1 VDAAG
6 AVTAGTPVNTNLIGS
21 FQCIVADSSGKF
33 HLAVEKYSDMLYV
46 NSVNGVDWVNN
57 VTWNAAAL
65 GCTAVRFPNLLV
77 DPQDRLHLLWQA
89 ESYQGYTSRWW
100 VMAYTVRNPQTGQ
113 WTAPAN
119 VLQGIPGWEAPSTGE
134 MVLAGYP
141 NMVMDDRQ
149 NLHLAWH
156 GSVYSNTFGWDD
168 VFYMK
173 KPFNSGSGTWGPW
186 TDYVCLHRRDHFN
199 NGQGE
204 DMNQSWVPSLAYV
217 PGSNAFYAMF
227 MYGLVDDETS
237 DPSVNATEGGLKT
250 FTGTQWLPGF
260 VNLTQTPGMRSW
272 YMNTASHAVVDPTG
286 RTWLDMIWVD
296 GTLDDYNVLFRRI
309 DLGGGV
315 AGDVDLDG
323 RVDVVDLLWLVY
335 AFGTSTGQAGFV
347 PRCDFNNDGAVDV
360 VDLLMLVENFGT

>member
-1 VDAAG
+1 
-6 AVTAGTPVNTNLIGS
+6 
-21 FQCIVADSSGKF
+21 
-33 HLAVEKYSDMLYV
+33 ML
-46 NSVNGVDWVNN
+46 
-57 VTWNAAAL
+57 
-65 GCTAVRFPNLLV
+65 
-77 DPQDRLHLLWQA
+77 
-89 ESYQGYTSRWW
+89 
-100 VMAYTVRNPQTGQ
+100 YTVRNPQTGQ

-134 MVLAGYP
+134 RVLAGYP

-168 VFYMK
+168 VFYMR
-173 KPFNSGSGTWGPW
+173 KPFDSGSGTWGPW
-186 TDYVCLHRRDHFN
+186 ASYVCLHRRDHFQ

-217 PGSNAFYAMF
+217 PGSDAFYAMF
-227 MYGLVDDETS
+227 MYGLVDDEVP

-250 FTGTQWLPGF
+250 FTGTQWVPGF
-260 VNLTQTPGMRSW
+260 ANLTQTPGMRSW

-296 GTLDDYNVLFRRI
+296 GTLDDYNILFRRV

-323 RVDVVDLLWLVY
+323 LIDVVDLLWLIDS
-335 AFGTSTGQAGFV
+335 FGKGTGEPGFD
-347 PRCDFNNDGAVDV
+347 PRCDFNSDGAVDV
-360 VDLLMLVENFGT
+360 ADLLILVENFGT